1 MIKKTHDPEEHFS
14 IAVKFFASDY
24 FNTSKNFDGSFT
36 ATFPYQSNLAKKI
49 LKKKKCNV
57 QFFER
62 NTGFNFAVSVSKLKK
77 TDSNWSYTFWHN
89 KFFNPELN
97 EELDILYFCP
107 DKSELIKK
115 D

>member
-1 MIKKTHDPEEHFS
+1 MMKQVLVLLTVLFS
-14 IAVKFFASDY
+14 
-24 FNTSKNFDGSFT
+24 
-36 ATFPYQSNLAKKI
+36 ATFSYQSNIAKKI
-49 LKKKKCNV
+49 LKNKKCNV

-62 NTGFNFAVSVSKLKK
+62 DTGFNFAVSVSKLKK